1 MLTDY
6 YIREAMRVA
15 HYEMM
20 ENGHFFATIP
30 PLEGLWAE
38 GATLEQS
45 REELQSMLE
54 DWIMIKLRFGD
65 RDFPAI
71 NGIDL
76 NPQPEYAETDQAV
89 RADQRM
95 RLLGWQGPHPGKR
108 HSAMRKGTRT
118 LPIPNPHGSDLDWIL
133 VKRILKQAQIDPDE
147 WERLK

>member
-6 YIREAMRVA
+6 IREALRVA

-20 ENGHFFATIP
+20 ENGRFFATIP

-76 NPQPEYAETDQAV
+76 NPQPEYAETDQAA
-89 RADQRM
+89 RADQTNALP
-95 RLLGWQGPHPGKR
+95 RLARPAPRQAAQCNAQRNANSADSKSTWQ
-108 HSAMRKGTRT
+108 
-118 LPIPNPHGSDLDWIL
+118 
-133 VKRILKQAQIDPDE
+133 
-147 WERLK
+147 